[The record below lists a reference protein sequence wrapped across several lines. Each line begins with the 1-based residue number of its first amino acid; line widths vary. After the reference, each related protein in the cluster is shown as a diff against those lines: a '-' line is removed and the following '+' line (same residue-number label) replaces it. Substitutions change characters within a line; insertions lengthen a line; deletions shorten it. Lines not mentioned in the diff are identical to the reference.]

1 MKKNILIF
9 AHSYVT
15 PFFEIN
21 NQYTKLFD
29 KNNYAVTVV
38 YLTGE
43 PNNTTRA
50 QHDADEVIFLNLSK
64 KAARGL
70 KFNAIKTMLSLS
82 RDKKFAVVFCHRYKP
97 TYIMLWVAR
106 FCRIPIIFS
115 VMHELHTLRNLA
127 RRIMVR
133 LLAQKNIFF
142 AGVSNAVRNDLR
154 DSLNQTLANRVITLH
169 NTIDVDKVLPQ
180 LLTKEQARIEL
191 GLSLSDFV
199 FGNIGRLALNKDQ
212 RTLIQAFANIKKQ
225 CATAK
230 LVIIGKGI
238 LEDELKQLAASFG
251 IAEDV
256 IFSGFVPN
264 AFRLTKAFD
273 VMISSSTQEAFGLV
287 LLEAMIAKTPI
298 IATRVNGIPE
308 VIDDSGILINPKNTL
323 QLANEMLKAYTMN
336 TASLKTWG
344 EQGYDRAIK
353 HFSLTRFN
361 EIFWA
366 LPMMSFLLSLQMEEF
381 SAD

>member
-29 KNNYAVTVV
+29 QNNYVVTVV

-43 PNNTTRA
+43 PNDTVRA
-50 QHDADEVIFLNLSK
+50 QHDANEVIFLNLSK

-70 KFNAIKTMLSLS
+70 KFKAIKTMLSLS
-82 RDKKFAVVFCHRYKP
+82 LDKKFVVVFCHRYKP
-97 TYIMLWVAR
+97 TYIMLWVAC

-115 VMHELHTLRNLA
+115 VMHELGTLGNPA

-154 DSLNQTLANRVITLH
+154 GSLNKTLANRVITLH
-169 NTIDVDKVLPQ
+169 NTIDIDKVLPQ
-180 LLTKEQARIEL
+180 LLTKEQARAEL
-191 GLSLSDFV
+191 VLSSSDFV

-238 LEDELKQLAASFG
+238 LEAELKQLAASFG

-308 VIDDSGILINPKNTL
+308 VIDDSGILIDPKNTL

-336 TASLKTWG
+336 TESLKTWG
-344 EQGYDRAIK
+344 EQGYNRAIQ

-361 EIFWA
+361 EIFWG
-366 LPMMSFLLSLQMEEF
+366 LPMMSFLPPP
-381 SAD
+381 ANGRT